1 MSKKEQI
8 SNLLKTEL
16 FDIGDIDYINEKM
29 EANLSILLTSK
40 EYVDLNK
47 KFKSINLKLAST
59 LDSNQRKNFKEYT
72 ELELEISSYE
82 NCLAYY
88 LGCKAMLDTDKLK

>member
-16 FDIGDIDYINEKM
+16 FDIRDIDYINEKM
-29 EANLSILLTSK
+29 EANLSILLTEK
-40 EYVDLNK
+40 EYIELNK
-47 KFKSINLKLAST
+47 KLKSINLELTST
-59 LDSNQRKNFKEYT
+59 LDSNQQKIFKEYT

>member
-47 KFKSINLKLAST
+47 KFKS
-59 LDSNQRKNFKEYT
+59 
-72 ELELEISSYE
+72 
-82 NCLAYY
+82 NCR
-88 LGCKAMLDTDKLK
+88 T

>member
-16 FDIGDIDYINEKM
+16 FDIRDIDYINEKM
-29 EANLSILLTSK
+29 EANLSILLTEK
-40 EYVDLNK
+40 EYIELNK
-47 KFKSINLKLAST
+47 KLKSINLELTST
-59 LDSNQRKNFKEYT
+59 LDSNQQKIFKEYT

-88 LGCKAMLDTDKLK
+88 LGCKSMLDTDKLK

>member
-16 FDIGDIDYINEKM
+16 FDIKDIDYINEKM
-29 EANLSILLTSK
+29 EANLSILLTSE
-40 EYVDLNK
+40 EYVELNK

-59 LDSNQRKNFKEYT
+59 LNPNQRRNFKEYT

>member
-16 FDIGDIDYINEKM
+16 FDIRDIDYINEKM
-29 EANLSILLTSK
+29 EANLSILLTAK
-40 EYVDLNK
+40 EYVELNK
-47 KFKSINLKLAST
+47 KLKSINLKLTST
-59 LDSNQRKNFKEYT
+59 LDSNQRKIFKEYT

-88 LGCKAMLDTDKLK
+88 LGCKSMLDTDKLK

>member
-16 FDIGDIDYINEKM
+16 FDIRDIDYINEKM
-29 EANLSILLTSK
+29 EANLSILLTEK
-40 EYVDLNK
+40 EYIELNK
-47 KFKSINLKLAST
+47 KLKSINLELTST
-59 LDSNQRKNFKEYT
+59 LDSNQQKIFKEYT

-88 LGCKAMLDTDKLK
+88 LGCKSMLNTDKLK